1 LTNSPTLSPTARA
14 LALIV
19 ILTGGLLPPLDFF
32 IANVAVPAIRDTL
45 SATPAEVQLVISG
58 YAAGYAVFLIPGG
71 RLGDLFGR
79 KRLFIL
85 GMAGFTLTS
94 ALCGLATSGAML
106 DAARVV
112 EGISAAVMAPQ
123 VLGSIRG
130 LYAEHELGRALSLYS
145 TMVGVAAAAGR
156 LLGGAL
162 ITLDLFGLGWR
173 LVFVINLP
181 IGACAMLGAWLLL
194 PETSRR
200 TKQYLDIGGALLL
213 LATLCC
219 LILPLSV
226 GRDQGWPAWTFL
238 ALAAFPLMWLAFVRF
253 ERGVARRGV
262 MPLLDVTLLDR
273 PGFRRSL
280 VIAFLFFFTSPFYL
294 GFSLYLQEGQG
305 IDALHTGL
313 AILPYGIGGL
323 LGALITTPFPP
334 WLRVH
339 QFAVGMAIELAGYAG
354 IMLCVGA
361 LADGWILVTMLFLG
375 GFGQGVAMPR
385 VVNMVMSAVPP
396 SQAGLAAGIL
406 NSTLQIGAAVSVAAI
421 GSLFYEVLGARSGA
435 AAYGDALQVAMEA
448 IVAAFAVALAL
459 GLLPQRRH

>member
-1 LTNSPTLSPTARA
+1 VTKSPSLSPAARR

-19 ILTGGLLPPLDFF
+19 VLTGGLLPPLDFF
-32 IANVAVPAIRDTL
+32 IANVAVPAIRETL

-79 KRLFIL
+79 RRLFIL

-123 VLGSIRG
+123 ILGSIRG

-145 TMVGVAAAAGR
+145 TMVGVAAAAGQ

-162 ITLDLFGLGWR
+162 IALDLFGLGWR

-181 IGACAMLGAWLLL
+181 IGLCAMVGAWLLL

-200 TKQYLDIGGALLL
+200 TAQHLDIGGALLL
-213 LATLCC
+213 LATLCL
-219 LILPLSV
+219 LILPLSI
-226 GRDQGWPAWTFL
+226 GRDQGWPLWTFL
-238 ALAAFPLMWLAFVRF
+238 SLACFPLLWLGFVRF
-253 ERGVARRGV
+253 ERRVARRGA
-262 MPLLDVTLLDR
+262 MPLFDVDLLDR

-280 VIAFLFFFTSPFYL
+280 LIAFLFFFTSPFYL

-305 IDALHTGL
+305 IDALRTGL
-313 AILPYGIGGL
+313 AILPYGIGCLIGS
-323 LGALITTPFPP
+323 LITAPFPP
-334 WLRVH
+334 RLRVH
-339 QFAVGMAIELAGYAG
+339 QFAVGMALELAGYAG

-361 LADGWILVTMLFLG
+361 LVDGWLLVAMLFLG

-385 VVNMVMSAVPP
+385 VVNMVMSAVPI
-396 SQAGLAAGIL
+396 SHAGLAAGIL

-421 GSLFYEVLGARSGA
+421 GSIFYAALGSQTGP
-435 AAYGDALQVAMEA
+435 AAYGNALAVAMAA
-448 IVAAFAVALAL
+448 IVAAFALVLVL
-459 GLLPQRRH
+459 GLLPQRRR